1 LIWTLE
7 PQYNPNRVVLNPL
20 PWGKWRSGEL
30 KMNQIRAKHRVTG
43 IAGGLK
49 NAGKHP
55 ALRAVCAGMDIQG
68 MSEIQQSISSL
79 KGGGDSRARDIK
91 THIADTPPA
100 LQDLLA
106 EDFERGVIALR
117 TRLESE
123 YAEIKRD
130 RDELANQNEQL
141 LALLES
147 LTLALDNAEIEATEF
162 AMRIARLKN
171 EIAAEKAL
179 ARPGKE

>member
-1 LIWTLE
+1 
-7 PQYNPNRVVLNPL
+7 
-20 PWGKWRSGEL
+20 
-30 KMNQIRAKHRVTG
+30 MNQIRAKHTVTR
-43 IAGGLK
+43 IAGCLK
-49 NAGKHP
+49 NAGKRP
-55 ALRAVCAGMDIQG
+55 ALRAVCAGMDTQKMAEVQIHPVLRG
-68 MSEIQQSISSL
+68 RHSH
-79 KGGGDSRARDIK
+79 ARVVK
-91 THIADTPPA
+91 THIADAPAA

-141 LALLES
+141 FALLES
-147 LTLALDNAEIEATEF
+147 LALALDNAEIEATEF

-171 EIAAEKAL
+171 RIAAQRAL
-179 ARPGKE
+179 AKAGQRMRTAAGVSEG

>member
-1 LIWTLE
+1 
-7 PQYNPNRVVLNPL
+7 
-20 PWGKWRSGEL
+20 
-30 KMNQIRAKHRVTG
+30 MNQIRAKHTVTG

-49 NAGKHP
+49 NAGKRP
-55 ALRAVCAGMDIQG
+55 ALRAVCAGMDTQKMAEVQIHPVLRG
-68 MSEIQQSISSL
+68 RHSHT
-79 KGGGDSRARDIK
+79 RVVK
-91 THIADTPPA
+91 THIADAPAA

-141 LALLES
+141 FALLES

-171 EIAAEKAL
+171 RIAAERAL
-179 ARPGKE
+179 AKAGQRMRTAAGVNES

>member
-1 LIWTLE
+1 
-7 PQYNPNRVVLNPL
+7 
-20 PWGKWRSGEL
+20 
-30 KMNQIRAKHRVTG
+30 MNQIRAKHTVTG
-43 IAGGLK
+43 IAGDLK
-49 NAGKHP
+49 NAGKRP
-55 ALRAVCAGMDIQG
+55 ALRAVCAGMDTQK
-68 MSEIQQSISSL
+68 MAEVQRHLAL
-79 KGGGDSRARDIK
+79 KDLHSHTRVVK
-91 THIADTPPA
+91 THIADAPAA

-141 LALLES
+141 FALLES
-147 LTLALDNAEIEATEF
+147 LTLTLDNAEIEATEF

-171 EIAAEKAL
+171 RIAAERARAKAGQRMRT
-179 ARPGKE
+179 AAGVNES

>member
-1 LIWTLE
+1 
-7 PQYNPNRVVLNPL
+7 
-20 PWGKWRSGEL
+20 
-30 KMNQIRAKHRVTG
+30 MNQIRAKHTVTG
-43 IAGGLK
+43 IAGHLK
-49 NAGKHP
+49 NAGKQP
-55 ALRAVCAGMDIQG
+55 ALRAVCAGCVGMDTQK
-68 MSEIQQSISSL
+68 MDEVQRHPAL
-79 KGGGDSRARDIK
+79 KDLHSHTQVVK
-91 THIADTPPA
+91 THIADAPAA

-130 RDELANQNEQL
+130 RDALANQNEQL
-141 LALLES
+141 FALLES

-171 EIAAEKAL
+171 RIAAERAL
-179 ARPGKE
+179 AKAGQRMRTAAGVNES

>member
-1 LIWTLE
+1 
-7 PQYNPNRVVLNPL
+7 
-20 PWGKWRSGEL
+20 
-30 KMNQIRAKHRVTG
+30 MNQIRAKHTVTG

-49 NAGKHP
+49 NAGKRP
-55 ALRAVCAGMDIQG
+55 ALRAVCAGMDNQK
-68 MSEIQQSISSL
+68 MAEVQRHLAL
-79 KGGGDSRARDIK
+79 KDFHSHTLVVK
-91 THIADTPPA
+91 THIADAPAA

-106 EDFERGVIALR
+106 EDFERGLIALR

-141 LALLES
+141 FALLES
-147 LTLALDNAEIEATEF
+147 LTLTLDNAEIEATEF

-171 EIAAEKAL
+171 RIAAERARAKAGQRMRT
-179 ARPGKE
+179 AAGVNES

>member
-1 LIWTLE
+1 
-7 PQYNPNRVVLNPL
+7 
-20 PWGKWRSGEL
+20 
-30 KMNQIRAKHRVTG
+30 MNQIRAKHTVTG

-49 NAGKHP
+49 NAGKRP
-55 ALRAVCAGMDIQG
+55 ALRAVCAGMDTQKMAEVQIHPVLRG
-68 MSEIQQSISSL
+68 RHSHT
-79 KGGGDSRARDIK
+79 RVVK
-91 THIADTPPA
+91 THIADAPAA

-141 LALLES
+141 FALLES
-147 LTLALDNAEIEATEF
+147 LTLTLNDAEIEATEF

-171 EIAAEKAL
+171 EIAAERAL
-179 ARPGKE
+179 AKAGQQMRTAAGVNES